1 MFSGHNRALRS
12 LTRKRIESGTSWH
25 GGGTSFA
32 IRMDSK
38 HDHVRALFEQPE
50 KYLGPRQYDIEI
62 RVEVVEQFTN
72 KHRFGRV
79 LDIGCGNGSIS
90 LPLLRRSDKLTLVDL
105 SSRMLHLARRRVPAE
120 RVKDVELIHGDFLE
134 LKFEPASFDL
144 ICCIGVLAHVAS
156 PAEVVARIRELAKP
170 GALVILEFTDSF
182 HFWGIPVV
190 LYQKIL
196 SLMRPAPYRLN
207 RLRRRDVMRICEENG
222 FKPVEFYRYGLP
234 PLGSSRFLNQEQM
247 FRVTRFLFGPAH
259 RNRNAWMGNQF
270 LYCLERGR
278 GQTAAISAEEETL
291 PVLSRA

>member
-1 MFSGHNRALRS
+1 MFSGHNRALRT

-62 RVEVVEQFTN
+62 RVGVVEQFTN
-72 KHRFGRV
+72 QRRFGRV

-105 SSRMLHLARRRVPAE
+105 SSRMLHLARRRVPAD

-134 LKFEPASFDL
+134 LNFEPGSFDL

-156 PAEVVARIRELAKP
+156 PAEVVARIRQLAKP

-190 LYQKIL
+190 LYQKL
-196 SLMRPAPYRLN
+196 LNLMRPAPYRLN
-207 RLRRRDVMRICEENG
+207 RLRRRDVMKICEENG
-222 FKPVEFYRYGLP
+222 LEPVEIYRYGLP
-234 PLGSSRFLNQEQM
+234 PLGSSKVLSQEQM
-247 FRVTRFLFGPAH
+247 FRLTRFLFGPADG
-259 RNRNAWMGNQF
+259 NRNAWMGNQF
-270 LYCLERGR
+270 LCCLERE
-278 GQTAAISAEEETL
+278 Q
-291 PVLSRA
+291 SRAESVGAPEDSLVVANRA